1 MTRNVDHIIFP
12 TFYSFNYNEVRN
24 YWAVF
29 QWHIKTNENLN
40 NFKRN
45 LKIRATSI
53 EELGKLEKYKR

>member
-29 QWHIKTNENLN
+29 QWHIKPNENLN
-40 NFKRN
+40 NLKRN

>member
-1 MTRNVDHIIFP
+1 MKF
-12 TFYSFNYNEVRN
+12 EN

-29 QWHIKTNENLN
+29 QWHITPNENLN